1 MYVSAEIQIQPWIGT
16 SYGQSIP
23 RILVLGDSHHGD
35 EGSAYADFTIDI
47 INSYLVGTQPSF
59 AFFTRI
65 MATIANSDHW
75 LVDKRKFYN
84 SIIFMNLAE
93 GVPVISSGL
102 RPSEAS
108 FIEGKSKI
116 SSVLQDHR
124 PDIVFCCGRDVE
136 RVIHSIFLLEPRAPI
151 SRDGLTANVAKLGA
165 SFFFFSKHPSW
176 SYRRAWRDVFESFIA
191 EIGMAQQ
198 MKSAR
203 EQWTMS

>member
-1 MYVSAEIQIQPWIGT
+1 MDVPAKVEIKPWIGR
-16 SYGQSIP
+16 SFSQSMP

-35 EGSAYADFTIDI
+35 NGSDYEDFTIDT
-47 INSYLVGTQPSF
+47 INSYFERTQPSF

-65 MATIANSDHW
+65 MATIANCDHW
-75 LVDKRKFYN
+75 LVDKKKFYN

-93 GVPVISSGL
+93 GVPVVSSGL
-102 RPSEAS
+102 RPSEKS
-108 FIEGKSKI
+108 FAEGTSKLSVMIEEYA
-116 SSVLQDHR
+116 

-136 RVIHSIFLLEPRAPI
+136 RVVHSNFSAEAAD
-151 SRDGLTANVAKLGA
+151 SVSCDGLTANVAKIGA

-176 SYRRAWRDVFESFIA
+176 SYRRAWRDVFQSFVD

-203 EQWTMS
+203 EQWSIS